1 MDRILHFNYFKE
13 RLITISDELY
23 ECTRYAGNFDS
34 YDDNP
39 ILSHYMETDDER
51 DARITREIEESQME
65 DDWYLR

>member
-1 MDRILHFNYFKE
+1 M
-13 RLITISDELY
+13 SDELY